1 MESLSLL
8 IGGISDA
15 LSVSVLIATLVGVLV
30 GLLVGVLPG
39 LGPAAGTA
47 IMLPVAIGFGGVEA
61 IAGLGGIYYGAMFG
75 GAVTSILL
83 GIPGESASVMTVI
96 DGHAMARQGRAGEA
110 LGISVFSSF
119 IGGAFGLLFM
129 SFLSVTIAGFA
140 LKFGPT
146 EMTAVMI
153 FAFSLVSVL
162 GGRNM
167 FKGFVALFLGIWV
180 GMIGM
185 DPISGPMRFTFGQLD
200 LIDGVEFTI
209 VAVGI
214 FGLSEIFL
222 SLSESSTNASSPKAQ
237 YSFRQLLPRVGHM
250 IRCKTAVLVG
260 SVVGFVIG
268 VLPGVGTTAA
278 TMLSYA
284 IAKKIAPNAEEFG
297 KGAMEGVAA
306 PEASNNSA
314 AYVSMVPMFT
324 LGIPGS
330 ATTAILLGGLLM
342 IGLQPGPLL
351 FQNHP
356 DFVWTVF
363 GSFWIGNVMLLIL
376 TLLLIP
382 VLASIVFVSTGILY
396 PVVIAFILFGI
407 YSIDYS
413 MSDVLIALIASA
425 VGYVML
431 KLDYSPVP
439 LVLGLVLGPLLENN
453 VRRTMILS
461 DGDLMVFIERPIA
474 LFFFIA
480 AALVVVAPL
489 FMKALRKKD
498 LSAT

>member
-8 IGGISDA
+8 IGGIADA
-15 LSVSVLIATLVGVLV
+15 LTVSVLVATLVGVLV

-47 IMLPVAIGFGGVEA
+47 IMLPVAISFGGVEA

-96 DGHAMARQGRAGEA
+96 DGHAMAKQGRAGEA
-110 LGISVFSSF
+110 LGVSVFSSF
-119 IGGAFGLLFM
+119 IGGMLGLVFM
-129 SFLSVTIAGFA
+129 SFLAVTIASVA

-146 EMTAVMI
+146 EMTAVMV

-167 FKGFVALFLGIWV
+167 IKGFVALFIGIWI

-185 DPISGPMRFTFGQLD
+185 DPVGGPMRYTFGQVD
-200 LIDGVEFTI
+200 LIDGVDFTI
-209 VAVGI
+209 IAVGI

-222 SLSESSTNASSPKAQ
+222 SLSDKASSASSMMT

-250 IRCKTAVLVG
+250 IRCKTAVAVG
-260 SVVGFVIG
+260 SVIGFVIG

-278 TMLSYA
+278 TMLAYA
-284 IAKKIAPNAEEFG
+284 VAKKIAPNAEEFG
-297 KGAMEGVAA
+297 HGAMEGVAA

-330 ATTAILLGGLLM
+330 ATTAIMLGGLLM

-363 GSFWIGNVMLLIL
+363 GSFWLGNVMLLVL

-382 VLASIVFVSTGILY
+382 FLASIVFVSTAILY
-396 PVVIAFILFGI
+396 PVIIGFILFGVF
-407 YSIDYS
+407 SIDYS
-413 MSDVLIALIASA
+413 MSDVLIALLAGV

-453 VRRTMILS
+453 IRRTMILS
-461 DGDLMVFIERPIA
+461 EGKLSVFFERPIA
-474 LFFFIA
+474 LLFFVA
-480 AALVVVAPL
+480 AALVIVAPL
-489 FMKALRKKD
+489 FIRKLRKKD
-498 LSAT
+498 LAAT